1 MLRHKGFSLLE
12 VLVAFGIMAVALT
25 IVLRIFGSGVNVAL
39 NSEDYTIAVQIA
51 ESLMARTGTEIPLNV
66 GEITGVEIDKYEWSV
81 TIQPVPTPAF
91 ALMQAGSSSQRF
103 NMQPSASAEEEH
115 PLQMVSVQVLVSWGD
130 ENERRRVLELKTI
143 KLLVVQQS

>member
-25 IVLRIFGSGVNVAL
+25 IVLRIFASGVNTAI

-66 GEITGVEIDKYEWSV
+66 GEITGVEIDKYDWSV
-81 TIQPVPTPAF
+81 TIQQVPTPAF
-91 ALMQAGSSSQRF
+91 ALMQTGNSHRF
-103 NMQPSASAEEEH
+103 NKQPSANAEEEN

-143 KLLVVQQS
+143 KLMVIQQS